1 VLLNGSYE
9 KRSKKAVFRGSC
21 SAEPRHS
28 AWSFVL
34 FEEKCVTFWYGFG
47 AVLVRFCFYT
57 YHVHVPIHRIAKAT
71 DDNGNAAALGLLNA

>member
-1 VLLNGSYE
+1 MLWNGSYE

-21 SAEPRHS
+21 SAEPQHS

-34 FEEKCVTFWYGFG
+34 FEEKCVTFWCGFG
-47 AVLVRFCFYT
+47 ALLFLHIY
-57 YHVHVPIHRIAKAT
+57 VHVPIHRIAKAT

>member
-1 VLLNGSYE
+1 MLLNGSYE
-9 KRSKKAVFRGSC
+9 KRSKKAVFKGSC
-21 SAEPRHS
+21 SAEPQHS
-28 AWSFVL
+28 AWCSFYLRKNVL
-34 FEEKCVTFWYGFG
+34 HFG